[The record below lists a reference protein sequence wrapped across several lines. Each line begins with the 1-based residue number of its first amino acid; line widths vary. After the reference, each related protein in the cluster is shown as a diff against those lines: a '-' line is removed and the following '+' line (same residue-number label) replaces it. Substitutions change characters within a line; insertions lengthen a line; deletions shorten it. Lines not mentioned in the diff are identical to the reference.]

1 MKLWQQPRQPLA
13 GLWPFAAL
21 GIIAADYFP
30 VDPLLPLILL
40 LALAVL
46 LCLRRSNT
54 TLLIFAVFAFF
65 MLHDFQILDSPGR
78 RLAREF
84 STTPAPVKATGIVIS
99 EPLEKQNARNMPTSS
114 FRLRLESID
123 TGSEPHSENA
133 VLQIAWVG
141 ESPKYG
147 DRVSITGDAMNIG
160 PPRNPGQF
168 DYREY
173 LNRLG
178 IDSEIRL
185 HYPDDGEILD
195 SGHGNPLIAL
205 SISCRQWM
213 QDQLRL
219 DIAHS
224 LDASGVI
231 QGMVLGQKNEAPDD
245 VRELF
250 QRTGT
255 LHLFVVNGLHIGMFT
270 FIVFIML
277 RILGASRT
285 LCIVIALPLIWFYT
299 LLTGLNPGSIRASL
313 MATIFLVGWLV
324 DGKPLMLNNLGAAG
338 LLLLLYDT
346 NELFMPGYQ
355 FSMGV
360 VLAIILLTDWLSK
373 PLLKLGAPDAFLP
386 RHLWTFSQER
396 IQACWKWFSSLVG
409 VSIAAFIGSLPFTAY
424 YFHML
429 SPAALIANPV
439 IVPLAFGVLWLGVL
453 SIISATFS
461 ATLAAFFNGL
471 NLQIA
476 HLILRAVHL
485 FAQIPLGHTY
495 VQMPSLSPPEC
506 RVTVFDL
513 TTGGAVHIRSKGRD
527 WLIDCGSK
535 ASYESIILPALCSRG
550 VNRLDG
556 FILAQSTANHIG
568 AAIDVED
575 DFAPRLTADSPLTDH
590 SKAHRDFH
598 HWLSDHHTAAINFS
612 RGATTEIS
620 RTAKLRILYPPADL
634 NTSLADDKALVI
646 LLECDGTR
654 ILFISGSGVFTERWL
669 LEHEPAL
676 HCDILVKNQHS
687 GPSGTPDFLA
697 AVQPKVI
704 IASVAAFPPTSHLD
718 EAWAGDIKKNG
729 IALFRED
736 QTGSVEIDLDHN
748 HVKVTPFLG
757 GGSWSN
763 SDLKQ

>member
-13 GLWPFAAL
+13 GLWLFAAI
-21 GIIAADYFP
+21 GIIAADYLP
-30 VDPLLPLILL
+30 VDPLLPLIPL
-40 LALAVL
+40 LALAAL
-46 LCLRRSNT
+46 LCLRRSNV
-54 TLLIFAVFAFF
+54 TLRIFVAFVFF

-78 RLAREF
+78 NLAREL
-84 STTPAPVKATGIVIS
+84 STTPVPVKATGIVIS
-99 EPLEKQNARNMPTSS
+99 EPVEKQTARNIPTAS
-114 FRLRLESID
+114 FRLRLESIVIND
-123 TGSEPHSENA
+123 ETRSKNA

-178 IDSEIRL
+178 INSGIRL

-205 SISCRQWM
+205 AISCRQWM
-213 QDQLRL
+213 QDKLRL

-224 LDASGVI
+224 LDASGII

-270 FIVFIML
+270 FIVFIIL
-277 RILGASRT
+277 RLLGASRR

-313 MATIFLVGWLV
+313 MATIFLMGWLV

-338 LLLLLYDT
+338 LLLLMYDT

-360 VLAIILLTDWLSK
+360 VLAIILLTDWFSQ
-373 PLLKLGAPDAFLP
+373 PLLKLGAPDVFLP
-386 RHLWTFSQER
+386 RHLWSFSQEK
-396 IQACWKWFSSLVG
+396 IQVCWKWFSSLVG

-424 YFHML
+424 YFHL
-429 SPAALIANPV
+429 ISPAALIANPV

-453 SIISATFS
+453 SIVCATFS
-461 ATLAAFFNGL
+461 TTLASFFNGL
-471 NLQIA
+471 NLHVA

-495 VQMPSLSPPEC
+495 VGMPSFPPPAC

-513 TTGGAVHIRSKGRD
+513 TTGGAVHVRSEGHD

-535 ASYESIILPALCSRG
+535 ASYESIVLPALRSRG
-550 VNRLDG
+550 INRLDD

-568 AAIDVED
+568 AAIDVEN
-575 DFAPRLTADSPLTDH
+575 DFTPRQIADSPLTDH

-598 HWLSDHHTAAINFS
+598 YWLSDHQTTAINFS
-612 RGATTEIS
+612 RGTTTEIS
-620 RTAKLRILYPPADL
+620 SAAKLRVLYPPADL

-646 LLECDGTR
+646 LLECNGTR
-654 ILFISGSGVFTERWL
+654 ILFMSGSGAFTEHWL

-697 AVQPKVI
+697 AVHPKVI
-704 IASVAAFPPTSHLD
+704 VASVAEFPPTSHLD
-718 EAWAGDIKKNG
+718 EAWAADVKKNG
-729 IALFRED
+729 ITLFRED
-736 QTGSVEIDLDHN
+736 QTGSVEIDLHRDHFE
-748 HVKVTPFLG
+748 VIPFLG
-757 GGSWSN
+757 GQTFLSN
-763 SDLKQ
+763 SR